1 MFWLAQSVS
10 SALAQAF
17 VPLATD
23 PLLVWLYVTITIVAT
38 LGGLGFWFTFR
49 ELDAEE
55 DALNALPE
63 STYKGRGEFDPETK
77 AVDETR

>member
-1 MFWLAQSVS
+1 MFWLAQSLS
-10 SALAQAF
+10 SAVAQAF

-23 PLLVWLYVTITIVAT
+23 PLLVWLYVAITIVAT

-49 ELDAEE
+49 ELDAQE

-63 STYKGRGEFDPETK
+63 STYKGREQVTSEDKTMED
-77 AVDETR
+77 A